1 MYVHFLV
8 MFLLLATVA
17 ELTYLL
23 LEIWSERLDR
33 RRFFWKAELG
43 EENFLTQFNIL
54 VQMLRKIM
62 MQVISSIEV
71 SSSYQRLIASFIMA
85 SAAFSAEFWR

>member
-1 MYVHFLV
+1 MNVWID
-8 MFLLLATVA
+8 VA
-17 ELTYLL
+17 
-23 LEIWSERLDR
+23 
-33 RRFFWKAELG
+33 FFWKAELG

-85 SAAFSAEFWR
+85 SAAFSAEF